1 MNVVITVKAAVY
13 TVVFTIIGNV
23 ERGEEIEP
31 YCQSGGWFPV
41 LTVVPFPPERA
52 RQQEKA
58 ELSKSLRGTSLM
70 GQGSADV
77 LSGVSSIIIS
87 IYLV

>member
-23 ERGEEIEP
+23 ERGEEIDRIAKVAAGF
-31 YCQSGGWFPV
+31 QSCPLCHF
-41 LTVVPFPPERA
+41 LQERLGS
-52 RQQEKA
+52 RRKQSFEI
-58 ELSKSLRGTSLM
+58 LRGTSLM

-77 LSGVSSIIIS
+77 LSGVGSIIIS